1 MIRFGIDANVI
12 LRALLNDHPS
22 QSTIA
27 RELLGSLG
35 EERRAYLGIPAL
47 LEVFWVLRSRNRV
60 PREELCDTMRRLL
73 MTNHLD
79 IESSDAV
86 VRALAHYEKRRADF
100 QDALLAERNV
110 EAGYDVTHTFDKIAA
125 RRIPSMELLA

>member
-1 MIRFGIDANVI
+1 MTRFGIDANIV
-12 LRALLNDHPS
+12 LRALLNDDPS

-27 RELLGSLG
+27 QQLLGSLG
-35 EERRAYLGIPAL
+35 EERRAYLGLPAL
-47 LEVFWVLRSRNRV
+47 LEIFWVLRSRYRV
-60 PREELCDTMRRLL
+60 PREELCGTIRRLL

-100 QDALLAERNV
+100 QDALLAERNI
-110 EAGYDVTHTFDKIAA
+110 EAGCDVTHTFDKIAA
-125 RRIPSMELLA
+125 RRIQGMELLS

>member
-1 MIRFGIDANVI
+1 
-12 LRALLNDHPS
+12 
-22 QSTIA
+22 
-27 RELLGSLG
+27 
-35 EERRAYLGIPAL
+35 
-47 LEVFWVLRSRNRV
+47 
-60 PREELCDTMRRLL
+60 MRRLL

-110 EAGYDVTHTFDKIAA
+110 EAGYDVTHTFDKDAA
-125 RRIPSMELLA
+125 KAVPSMELLA